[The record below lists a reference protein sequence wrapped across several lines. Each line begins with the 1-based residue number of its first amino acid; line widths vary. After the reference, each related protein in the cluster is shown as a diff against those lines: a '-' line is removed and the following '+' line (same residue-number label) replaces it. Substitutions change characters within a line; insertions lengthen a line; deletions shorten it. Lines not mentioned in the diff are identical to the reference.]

1 VAATPAATGPA
12 TATATPAATTT
23 AVAVA
28 QRSIGEK
35 AVRDVIGRYTSAYR
49 NLNVGAAKA
58 VWPSVDEKALGRA
71 FAGLESQAIYFTDC
85 QVSVVIV
92 SAKARCVGT
101 AQFTPKVG
109 NKTQHLESR
118 EWTFDFQKT
127 GEQWTIAHVDV
138 H

>member
-1 VAATPAATGPA
+1 MAAAPTT
-12 TATATPAATTT
+12 TPAATTT
-23 AVAVA
+23 AAAVT
-28 QRSIGEK
+28 QRSTGER
-35 AVRDVIGRYTSAYR
+35 AVRDVLGRYASAYR
-49 NLNVGAAKA
+49 TLNVGAAKA

-92 SAKARCVGT
+92 SAKAHCMGT

-109 NKTQHLESR
+109 NKTQHLETR

>member
-1 VAATPAATGPA
+1 M
-12 TATATPAATTT
+12 
-23 AVAVA
+23 A
-28 QRSIGEK
+28 QRSVGET
-35 AVRDVIGRYTSAYR
+35 AVRDVLGRYASAYR
-49 NLNVGAAKA
+49 NLNAGAAKA

-92 SAKARCVGT
+92 SAKAHCVGT

-109 NKTQHLESR
+109 NKTQHLENR
-118 EWTFDFQKT
+118 EWTFDFQKS